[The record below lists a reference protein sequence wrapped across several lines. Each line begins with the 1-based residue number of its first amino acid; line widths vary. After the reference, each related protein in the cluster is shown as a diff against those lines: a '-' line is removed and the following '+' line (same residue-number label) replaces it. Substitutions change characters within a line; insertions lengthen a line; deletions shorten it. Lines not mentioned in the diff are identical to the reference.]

1 MKRKVPCCW
10 PARIKTAGQHR
21 NRGGDEGRP
30 ASRSGKRKGAKGL
43 AHILEARMR
52 KDGYSEQ
59 EAIRFLGDMVET
71 IARGAEVVRTEIGR
85 SIKVRIEKGDSRV
98 FH

>member
-1 MKRKVPCCW
+1 MKSVEANIQRGKAALAKAVTG
-10 PARIKTAGQHR
+10 KTSGYRAMFR
-21 NRGGDEGRP
+21 NGLGWVDFVWGDEGRP

-43 AHILEARMR
+43 AHILEARRR

-71 IARGAEVVRTEIGR
+71 IAGGR
-85 SIKVRIEKGDSRV
+85 R
-98 FH
+98 